1 MAYRQDVRERQRNR
15 ATKAGERWRGLLA
28 RRAEVVRKLAIGGPE
43 AADTPERVKLYR
55 AREEAKQLTY
65 ARAGVTESRF
75 TERRIGPTLDLDDAP
90 PNELARIAGIPVGRI
105 VQLSAAGREPEGFAT
120 GFLVAPNLIITNHH
134 VFASAEET
142 RNCGIQFGYEK
153 LNGVLAAGTIFP
165 FDTSRFFYA
174 NEELD
179 FAVVGVSPVAIGS
192 GASLAQFKSLGLIPT
207 TGKILVGQDVS
218 IIQYPEGGPKKYGV
232 RDNELLIAPTDADLF
247 LQYTTDTLPG
257 SSGSPAFN
265 KDWEVVG
272 LHHSGVPE
280 MKDGQILTIDGTPW
294 NNTMPD
300 SDIHWVA
307 NEGVR
312 VSVICKNLSAARVNP
327 EYQPAL
333 AELVTTFGEN
343 FSRLPAVESHTEDTT
358 MDGAKPGTLDSSGGI
373 SITVQGTANFYIGR
387 TAAAVAQQPLLQAA
401 LPPPP
406 ALTVA
411 VEKKLRFDPDYAHRP
426 GYKPNFLGVNVPLP
440 GMKAERMPQI
450 LKKNGAPLV
459 LKYHHYSLVMNEER
473 RFQMWSAVN
482 VDYTPSKR
490 RKEREEFGTD
500 TWIPDPRI
508 AGDLQIQDQ
517 ELYAPAKKFDR
528 GHIVRRD
535 DTAWGETPEEE
546 ILANS
551 DSFHFTNS
559 TPQHEQ
565 FNRDAFG
572 FHGLWGGLENQIK
585 SQASNVGNKMS
596 IFAGPILDDANDI
609 DHDFGGG
616 PVKVPRRFWKV
627 VLVAEEA
634 DSPAPK
640 LRAYGFILDQ
650 SEAITKFGLE
660 EFGLG
665 EFDTFQV
672 TLATITDA
680 TGVTFDPLVMGA
692 DTLSTSPNER
702 KSIRLESLKD
712 LRVPALPAEAAI
724 KVAQAYSGGSGATA
738 S

>member
-1 MAYRQDVRERQRNR
+1 MPYRQDVKERQLLK
-15 ATKAGERWRGLLA
+15 ATRAGERWRGLLD
-28 RRAEVVRKLAIGGPE
+28 RRAEAVRKLAIGGPE
-43 AADTPERVKLYR
+43 AADSPERVRIYR
-55 AREEAKQLTY
+55 MREEAKRLTF
-65 ARAGVTESRF
+65 ARAGVTEARF

-105 VQLSAAGREPEGFAT
+105 VQLNGAGREPEGFAT
-120 GFLVAPNLIITNHH
+120 GFLIGANLIITNHH
-134 VFASAEET
+134 VFAAAEET
-142 RNCGIQFGYEK
+142 RDCGIQFSYEK
-153 LNGVLAAGTIFP
+153 VNGVLSDGTIFP

-174 NEELD
+174 IEELD
-179 FAVVGVSPVAIGS
+179 FAVVGVSPLALGS

-218 IIQYPEGGPKKYGV
+218 IIQYPDGGPKKYGV
-232 RDNELLIAPTDADLF
+232 RDNELLIAPTDADAF

-280 MKDGQILTIDGTPW
+280 MKNGQIMRIDGTPW
-294 NNTMPD
+294 NNAMPD
-300 SDIHWVA
+300 SAIHWVA

-312 VSVICKNLSAARVNP
+312 VSVICKNLSAARVKP

-333 AELVTTFGEN
+333 AQLLTTFGEN
-343 FSRLPAVESHTEDTT
+343 FSRLPAVETETEDTI
-358 MDGAKPGTLDSSGGI
+358 MDGARPGTLDSSRGI

-387 TAAAVAQQPLLQAA
+387 TAAAIAQQPLLQAVTA
-401 LPPPP
+401 STQP

-411 VEKKLRFDPDYAHRP
+411 VEKKLLFDPDYAHRP
-426 GYKPNFLGVNVPLP
+426 GYKPNFLGVNIPLP
-440 GMKAERMPQI
+440 GVKAERMPQI
-450 LKKNGAPLV
+450 LKKNGTPLV

-482 VDYTPSKR
+482 VDYTSSKR

-508 AGDLQIQDQ
+508 AGDLQIQDT

-609 DHDFGGG
+609 NHDFGGG

-627 VLVAEEA
+627 VLVTEEA
-634 DSPAPK
+634 DSAAPK

-650 SEAITKFGLE
+650 SEAITKFGVE
-660 EFGLG
+660 KFGLG
-665 EFDTFQV
+665 EFATFQAS
-672 TLATITDA
+672 LATITDA
-680 TGVTFDPLVMGA
+680 SGVTFDAVVMAA
-692 DTLSTSPNER
+692 DAMPSSPNER
-702 KSIRLESLKD
+702 KTIRLESLKD
-712 LRVPALPAEAAI
+712 IRVPLPETSLKAT
-724 KVAQAYSGGSGATA
+724 QAYSGGA
-738 S
+738 SAAV